1 MRNRNIAQT
10 LPSPS
15 RSASLIF
22 SSAFSSLTSSP
33 ILNITLKWL
42 SKFVILKSTCWYILT
57 FRFGNFQT
65 ANLFLLICVDRFY
78 MWKFFCR
85 NESILVVL
93 KDSEE
98 FAKSPERDMSFHIWN
113 CKLYECNVQWI
124 DRYEVCKAN
133 MRRRWI
139 QFGDLRIV
147 KSSFVIIVLSPDPL
161 SKSLFRFVTKII
173 QFPFTEFLSFK
184 IPFYICDEK
193 YTSFQKAL
201 FKVPKI
207 CNTNF
212 WIENDPPSLWHFSK
226 NSSALV
232 VESFP

>member
-1 MRNRNIAQT
+1 MLIVFTCESSFVEMN
-10 LPSPS
+10 PSLS
-15 RSASLIF
+15 CSK
-22 SSAFSSLTSSP
+22 
-33 ILNITLKWL
+33 TLKSL
-42 SKFVILKSTCWYILT
+42 QKALREIHI
-57 FRFGNFQT
+57 
-65 ANLFLLICVDRFY
+65 
-78 MWKFFCR
+78 
-85 NESILVVL
+85 
-93 KDSEE
+93 
-98 FAKSPERDMSFHIWN
+98 SFHIWN
-113 CKLYECNVQWI
+113 CKLYKCNVQWI

-193 YTSFQKAL
+193 YTSYQKAL

-207 CNTNF
+207 CNINV
-212 WIENDPPSLWHFSK
+212 WIEMPSPLGT
-226 NSSALV
+226 
-232 VESFP
+232 FPKIHPIW